1 MAYILNKTNGST
13 LAIVEDASIDESTD
27 IILVGRN
34 YAGYGEFQNENF
46 IKLLE
51 NFSNSSPPSKPLEGQ
66 LWYDASN
73 NQLKSYDGSSWK
85 GVANLD
91 IANTDPVNTKI
102 YLEGDLWYN
111 NETQQLYVFNG
122 DQFIL
127 VGPQSNADKLVAW
140 KGSYEKELDGDGSNV
155 YNLKAV
161 LGITEEVIAVV
172 GSKTYVVDNTT
183 FNESYGIAGTT
194 SRLVK
199 GITLT
204 GADPVTG
211 STKAVGNYFWGTAA
225 EALVSDRAWVS
236 SSTSGLNFVT
246 TSLNT
251 SFYVTFVESGASSG
265 TVFVDEGMKYNPSS
279 NILFVTASSAFYSD
293 IAERYHADNLYG
305 EGTVLSI
312 GGKYDVTLSQL
323 DADVSVAG
331 IVSVK
336 PAYRMN
342 EDAGDHST
350 HPFIALKGRVPCKI
364 VGRIHK
370 GDLIVTSGRYPGHG
384 RAMENND
391 SPNAVFAKA
400 LHSHNFDGQGI
411 IEVMVV

>member
-1 MAYILNKTNGST
+1 MSYIVNKTNGST
-13 LAIVEDASIDESTD
+13 VAIVEDASINELTD
-27 IILVGRN
+27 LVLVGRN

-51 NFSNSSPPSKPLEGQ
+51 NFSNSSAPSKPIEGQ
-66 LWYDASN
+66 LWFDSLSN
-73 NQLKSYDGSSWK
+73 QIKLYNGENWK
-85 GVANLD
+85 GIANLD
-91 IANTDPVNTKI
+91 INSSNPINTKE
-102 YLEGDLWYN
+102 YVQGDLWFN
-111 NETQQLYVFNG
+111 SDTQQLYVYNG
-122 DQFIL
+122 NEFVL
-127 VGPQSNADKLVAW
+127 VGPQSSADKLASW
-140 KGSYEKELDGDGSNV
+140 IGSYEKEKQGDGSNI
-155 YNLKAV
+155 YNIKAV
-161 LGITEEVIAVV
+161 LGIDEEVIAVV
-172 GSKTYVVDNTT
+172 GSKTFVIDDVTT
-183 FNESYGIAGTT
+183 NDSYSIVGTT

-204 GADPVTG
+204 GADPTTG
-211 STKAVGNYFWGTAA
+211 STKTVGNYFWGTAA
-225 EALVSDRAWVS
+225 EAFVADRAWVS

-251 SFYVTFVESGASSG
+251 SFYVTFVQSGATSG
-265 TVFVDEGMKYNPSS
+265 TVYVDEGMKYNPSS

-293 IAERYHADNLYG
+293 IAERYHADNAYD

-342 EDAGDHST
+342 EDAGDHNT
-350 HPFIALKGRVPCKI
+350 HPFIALKGRVPCKVVSHI
-364 VGRIHK
+364 NK
-370 GDLIVTSGRYPGHG
+370 GDLIVTSGSYPGHG
-384 RAMENND
+384 RAFKKSD

-400 LHSHNFDGQGI
+400 LQSHNLDGTGI